1 MSDSGGYGVAGFG
14 GLAMTSLI
22 NMLSAPWSNVV
33 GQMSVIMSEGSQLNP
48 VQLMEMQF
56 ALAIYFQDE
65 TLMSSIV
72 SLANQMSKSTVQN
85 IKQ

>member
-1 MSDSGGYGVAGFG
+1 MSDGSTSSSFG
-14 GLAMTSLI
+14 GLAMTSFI
-22 NMLSAPWSNVV
+22 NMLSAPWSNVT
-33 GQMSVIMSEGSQLNP
+33 GMMASIMAEGSELNP
-48 VQLMEMQF
+48 VQLMQMQF
-56 ALAIYFQDE
+56 FLAIYFQDE